1 MAFTQQAFLHREDR
15 PQHRTD
21 GWSALF
27 LNELCELRHVP
38 LACAGLCSS
47 EYVEAKTREI
57 RVKSRKAI
65 KANVVRTT
73 KKPLCVRY
81 AEVLRLRQILSQSS
95 KPPDLEVTFALPRL
109 QSDLPQG
116 DRGRDDRLD
125 LDAC

>member
-1 MAFTQQAFLHREDR
+1 
-15 PQHRTD
+15 
-21 GWSALF
+21 
-27 LNELCELRHVP
+27 
-38 LACAGLCSS
+38 
-47 EYVEAKTREI
+47 
-57 RVKSRKAI
+57 VKSRKAI
-65 KANVVRTT
+65 KANVVKTT

-81 AEVLRLRQILSQSS
+81 AEVLRLRQILAKSS